1 MVMRRMGV
9 WIAGALALSLC
20 GAMGCSSSSDDDD
33 DGSGASGSGDNGSG
47 TGSEPGAGGAGS
59 DGQPTQD
66 MVPIEEVIPGGLAEL
81 RESAC
86 VGESVETELVPVVL
100 QLIVDVSGSM
110 NAVAPGSNDTKW
122 NVTRTALVAAMDGLR
137 QDSSVGVTFY
147 PNMAT
152 EVNLEGPASVDT
164 CINTSDNVP
173 IDVLGPADSAQ
184 RQAIRQAFENAEAN
198 DMAGTP
204 THDAYNIA
212 LAELSS
218 MPVSVARYMLLI
230 TDGQPTFSEGCEGTG
245 STAYPVDPQPILDA
259 VSAAR
264 DQGIRTFVI
273 GSPGSEATET
283 MGDDARPWLSEAARL
298 GGTALPGCSDTGP
311 EYCHFDMTQEAD
323 FATALSEA
331 LLSITATLLCN
342 YTIAAPPE
350 GMELDIE
357 AVNVVYSA
365 SDGGDYLLVQN
376 EAETCDLG
384 WRLLPETGE
393 IVVCGSTCEAL
404 QADPGGR
411 VELLLGCLP
420 FVAPVQ

>member
-1 MVMRRMGV
+1 MRRMGA

-20 GAMGCSSSSDDDD
+20 GVMGCSGSSDEDDA
-33 DGSGASGSGDNGSG
+33 DGSGANGSGASGSG

-66 MVPIEEVIPGGLAEL
+66 MVPIEEVIPGGLAAL

-110 NAVAPGSNDTKW
+110 NAPAPGSNDTKW
-122 NVTRTALVAAMDGLR
+122 NVTRNALVTAMDDLR

-152 EVNLEGPASVDT
+152 SVNLEGPVSVNA
-164 CINTSDNVP
+164 CIDTSDNVP
-173 IDVLGPADSAQ
+173 IDVLGTAGSAQ
-184 RQAIRQAFENAEAN
+184 RRAIQTAFESAEAN

-212 LAELSS
+212 LADLTNS
-218 MPVSVARYMLLI
+218 PVSVARYMLLI
-230 TDGQPTFSEGCEGTG
+230 TDGQPTFSAGCVGTG

-259 VSAAR
+259 VGAAR

-283 MGDDARPWLSEAARL
+283 LGDDARPWLSEAARL
-298 GGTALPGCSDTGP
+298 GGTALPGCTDSGP
-311 EYCHFDMTQEAD
+311 NYCHFDMTQQAD

-331 LLSITATLLCN
+331 LLAITATLLCN
-342 YTIAAPPE
+342 YAISAPPE

-365 SDGGDYLLVQN
+365 SGGEDYLLVQN
-376 EAETCDLG
+376 KSETCDLG

-393 IVVCGSTCEAL
+393 IVVCGSTCDSL

-411 VELLLGCLP
+411 VEVLLGCVP
-420 FVAPVQ
+420 FVQPVQ